1 MCVIHLLW
9 SHKANRTARKLI
21 SMDNCSLFEL
31 SRGLTLTVKAEVS
44 CCPPVDN
51 WKCCLL
57 AVCWYTTSCP
67 QFFKLHCK
75 LFKTGTPKWHTRWCL
90 HLFFKL
96 NIKNDQIS
104 SCIPRLQKIHVTG
117 WQVRCRIILGQSS
130 KVMLPILRN
139 HTSNRTVVVVVY
151 WYAVD

>member
-96 NIKNDQIS
+96 LTLKMIKYHHVYHDYRKSMWQDGRYVAVLYRDKALK
-104 SCIPRLQKIHVTG
+104 SCSRYYATIPVIVQ
-117 WQVRCRIILGQSS
+117 
-130 KVMLPILRN
+130 
-139 HTSNRTVVVVVY
+139 
-151 WYAVD
+151 